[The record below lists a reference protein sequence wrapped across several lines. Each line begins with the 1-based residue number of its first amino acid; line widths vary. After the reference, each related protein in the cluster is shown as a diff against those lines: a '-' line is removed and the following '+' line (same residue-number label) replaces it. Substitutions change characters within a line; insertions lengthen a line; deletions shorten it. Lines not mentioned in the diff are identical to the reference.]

1 MLKDKKIC
9 SMLGGGYDDKSFVA
23 LYNSTYSQLHAF
35 VLRYVKSSEV
45 AEEIVQDAFVRLYFH
60 RSVLDG
66 ERSVKAYL
74 FKTAKNILIK
84 EFRRQIKTP
93 LIRDYVD
100 FMSALSV
107 ESGTRYDYDKYIK
120 AIGIAK
126 EGLTPRQ
133 REIFV
138 MRMEDEKP
146 FKEIASELGISEQVV
161 RNQLTSAMKAIR
173 EALKRIL

>member
-9 SMLGGGYDDKSFVA
+9 SMLRGGYDDKSFVA

-74 FKTAKNILIK
+74 
-84 EFRRQIKTP
+84 
-93 LIRDYVD
+93 
-100 FMSALSV
+100 
-107 ESGTRYDYDKYIK
+107 
-120 AIGIAK
+120 
-126 EGLTPRQ
+126 
-133 REIFV
+133 
-138 MRMEDEKP
+138 
-146 FKEIASELGISEQVV
+146 
-161 RNQLTSAMKAIR
+161 
-173 EALKRIL
+173 

>member
-1 MLKDKKIC
+1 M
-9 SMLGGGYDDKSFVA
+9 
-23 LYNSTYSQLHAF
+23 
-35 VLRYVKSSEV
+35 
-45 AEEIVQDAFVRLYFH
+45 
-60 RSVLDG
+60 LDG